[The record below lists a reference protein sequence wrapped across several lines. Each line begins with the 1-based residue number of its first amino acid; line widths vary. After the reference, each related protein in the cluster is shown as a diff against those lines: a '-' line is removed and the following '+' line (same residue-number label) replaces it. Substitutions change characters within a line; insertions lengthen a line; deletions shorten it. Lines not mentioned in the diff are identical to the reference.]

1 MFRRRSLPIDRDEVN
16 TIFVWLMRLDAKL
29 DTIELL
35 VRGED
40 PDDE

>member
-1 MFRRRSLPIDRDEVN
+1 MFRRRPLPIDRDEVN

-40 PDDE
+40 PDEE